1 MEKRILVSLIFL
13 LVLISGCAEDN
24 QVVLD
29 DLTDSN
35 TIGEKIFIHKNFPPK
50 PVISVDAKI
59 DEINYI
65 FTSSTYGGFIET
77 VVFTVTNTGE
87 EAIDLSVDYTIVDL
101 SQEDFDLAVILNG
114 LNEEINLSKDLES
127 GETQTFTLALPKERI
142 RTGHEFIIHLKLY
155 DEISEEELI
164 TIEKT
169 GKFP

>member
-13 LVLISGCAEDN
+13 LVLISGCAENN

-77 VVFTVTNTGE
+77 LVFTVTNTGE
-87 EAIDLSVDYTIVDL
+87 EAIDLSVEYTIVDL
-101 SQEDFDLAVILNG
+101 AENFDSVVILNG
-114 LNEEINLSKDLES
+114 VNEEINLSKNLES
-127 GETQTFTLALPKERI
+127 GETQTFTLALPKKRI
-142 RTGHEFIIHLKLY
+142 KTGHEFIIQLKLR
-155 DEISEEELI
+155 DEISEEKLI

-169 GKFP
+169 ETLP